1 MKLIIVTRQIDGTKV
16 YVNPEHICAV
26 FKHYQFPNRTI
37 IQFPGSDE
45 NNIHV
50 LESVDTVAN
59 MIENSKE

>member
-1 MKLIIVTRQIDGTKV
+1 V